1 MEKQKV
7 LVLNGSPK
15 AVSDTM
21 QLTNAFLKGLNAD
34 DCYDLKTINAVEMNV
49 QPCRGCLAC
58 MQRNDVF
65 CPIEDDMRQILQ
77 DMTDADVIIWS
88 FPLYCYAMPA
98 PLKAILD
105 RILPLSHMT
114 MVQDSDGRVRHTSK
128 TSVKEKR
135 MLVISGCGFP
145 NWEGNFDGLRIMCRN
160 CFGQIPVI
168 CVPEAPMMNVP
179 IAAIVADPLREKF
192 TAAGKEFAEKGTL
205 SAGTVAGLE
214 EPMIPAQQYMAIVN
228 GGQ

>member
-1 MEKQKV
+1 
-7 LVLNGSPK
+7 
-15 AVSDTM
+15 
-21 QLTNAFLKGLNAD
+21 
-34 DCYDLKTINAVEMNV
+34 
-49 QPCRGCLAC
+49 
-58 MQRNDVF
+58 
-65 CPIEDDMRQILQ
+65 
-77 DMTDADVIIWS
+77 
-88 FPLYCYAMPA
+88 
-98 PLKAILD
+98 
-105 RILPLSHMT
+105 
-114 MVQDSDGRVRHTSK
+114 
-128 TSVKEKR
+128 

-160 CFGQIPVI
+160 CFGKIPVI